1 MTAEEKHA
9 EPEMNEHQKQLV
21 DSSFEEGQ
29 YTSGIRALDQL
40 RSPNYRP
47 AEHHIRQLIYI
58 ALYPPNANRVPQP
71 PGSPTKMDKRR
82 IKVQTLSI
90 SPEASSSA
98 QNLLFSFAQTNSL
111 ESILNALPAFSRSRD
126 VVDSDSDSA
135 LANEALCIVRCKSCW
150 DMLVKDFIKVGVN
163 LVDGRSKGYQ
173 TSDSEED
180 GVESVVADHAWPIL
194 KWLLF
199 LFERDEAQTEAKGLP
214 RYSPFFLEQIPKPRG
229 ERNPRWEADAPL
241 DIVFSCLCASESQQ
255 LLGARLLTLLINI
268 SCTSYFDFQ
277 AFLTAVYKRVS
288 AQSDMMNP
296 FLTLLSR
303 LPSIQP
309 VLRFKVAF
317 LHKCIGPPAT
327 ATTSSRP
334 KPQARALPKRR
345 GGASNPAPSEDA
357 SAQPVAN
364 KPAMPSFADISKAL
378 ESSTK
383 NHSAK
388 NAAKFELLVSY
399 GTLQS
404 QTSESERDPD
414 WMKSGNGGG
423 WESLLSSVFHSGE
436 DAGNYRTTLSVLR
449 ATW

>member
-1 MTAEEKHA
+1 MTTEEKHP

-40 RSPNYRP
+40 RSPNFRP
-47 AEHHIRQLIYI
+47 AEHHIRQLLYI

-111 ESILNALPAFSRSRD
+111 ESILDALPAFSRSRD

-150 DMLVKDFIKVGVN
+150 DMLAKDFIRVGTH
-163 LVDGRSKGYQ
+163 LADGPSKGYQ
-173 TSDSEED
+173 NSDSEAD
-180 GVESVVADHAWPIL
+180 GAESVVADHAWPIL

-199 LFERDEAQTEAKGLP
+199 LFERDEAQTEAKGLRATYP
-214 RYSPFFLEQIPKPRG
+214 SSHLENQPADSRSTARYSPFFLEQIPKPRG
-229 ERNPRWEADAPL
+229 ERNLRWEADAPL
-241 DIVFSCLCASESQQ
+241 DI
-255 LLGARLLTLLINI
+255 LINI

-288 AQSDMMNP
+288 AQSDMMDP

-345 GGASNPAPSEDA
+345 GGTSTPAPLEDA

-364 KPAMPSFADISKAL
+364 KAAMPSFADISKAL
-378 ESSTK
+378 EGSAK

-388 NAAKFELLVSY
+388 DAAKFELLVSY

-414 WMKSGNGGG
+414 WVKCGNGGG
-423 WESLLSSVFHSGE
+423 WESLLSTVFHNGG
-436 DAGNYRTTLSVLR
+436 DADNYRTTLTVLR
-449 ATW
+449 TTW